1 MELFVHITGSI
12 SRKSD
17 SDAIA
22 LTTQTAYETARALLR
37 EKIGVVALVG
47 GTPNEKTLSFD
58 DEIVKAAANHL
69 AATNETGVLIRTVR
83 HQSNWMN
90 HVDGDVRTHLK
101 LLANHI
107 LDETIPGDQYFGG
120 KIRETQAELADGAI
134 VIGGSRGVKHTADL
148 FMDSCPPKPVDE
160 IFVKG
165 LDGGLPSDTRTR
177 IDESRDW
184 NSKADSRTVHEE
196 NDCVRVAYAVASDI
210 ALRLRND
217 EPAAPVETE
226 QEPINSNPESQRH
239 VNVSQVPHWINA
251 GINAAK
257 FLKNE

>member
-1 MELFVHITGSI
+1 MELFIHITGSAP
-12 SRKSD
+12 RKSD

-47 GTPNEKTLSFD
+47 GTPNEMTLPFD
-58 DEIVKAAANHL
+58 DAIVKAAADHL
-69 AATNETGVLIRTVR
+69 AATNEAGVLVRTVR
-83 HQSNWMN
+83 HQSDWMN
-90 HVDGDVRTHLK
+90 LVSDEVRANLRQ
-101 LLANHI
+101 LANHVEGESI
-107 LDETIPGDQYFGG
+107 PDDEYFGG
-120 KIRETQAELADGAI
+120 GSREAQAELADGAI
-134 VIGGSRGVKHTADL
+134 VIGGSRGIKHTADL

-184 NSKADSRTVHEE
+184 DSKADNRTVHEE
-196 NDCVRVAYAVASDI
+196 NDCARVAYAVASDI
-210 ALRLRND
+210 ALRLRNG

-226 QEPINSNPESQRH
+226 QEPIDSNPESQRH
-239 VNVSQVPHWINA
+239 VNASQAPHWINA

-257 FLKNE
+257 FLENE

>member
-1 MELFVHITGSI
+1 MEIFVHITGSV

-69 AATNETGVLIRTVR
+69 AATNEAGVLIRTVR

-90 HVDGDVRTHLK
+90 HVSGEARAHLR
-101 LLANHI
+101 LLANHVKG
-107 LDETIPGDQYFGG
+107 ESIPGDEYFGG
-120 KIRETQAELADGAI
+120 RIRETQAELADGAI

-184 NSKADSRTVHEE
+184 DSKADNRTVHEE
-196 NDCVRVAYAVASDI
+196 NDCARVACAVASDI
-210 ALRLRND
+210 ALRLRKR
-217 EPAAPVETE
+217 EPAAPEEADE
-226 QEPINSNPESQRH
+226 QRASGSKSTGLGTA
-239 VNVSQVPHWINA
+239 SQVSSLINT

-257 FLKNE
+257 FLENE